1 MLNEIFKAGLGSRII
16 CEANFISWEYWQNEK
31 EYGENHVPSRS
42 RTLQH
47 GVVFFIHGRE
57 WCSSPCIM
65 AAVITPPHPQKSWLI
80 TRIERLVQC
89 VPSGCPTAASLK
101 DHIAQK
107 KYTDISLC
115 VYCCCID
122 RVRDCPFV
130 SSLKA
135 AEQARWITHIHTHK
149 WTHEHNTKQD
159 STWRFGN
166 QY

>member
-1 MLNEIFKAGLGSRII
+1 MKSLKLVWAAESSAKQTSFHENIGKTRKSMEKTMFPA
-16 CEANFISWEYWQNEK
+16 EAERY
-31 EYGENHVPSRS
+31 
-42 RTLQH
+42 

-122 RVRDCPFV
+122 RVRDCPCF
-130 SSLKA
+130 
-135 AEQARWITHIHTHK
+135 HP
-149 WTHEHNTKQD
+149 
-159 STWRFGN
+159 
-166 QY
+166 